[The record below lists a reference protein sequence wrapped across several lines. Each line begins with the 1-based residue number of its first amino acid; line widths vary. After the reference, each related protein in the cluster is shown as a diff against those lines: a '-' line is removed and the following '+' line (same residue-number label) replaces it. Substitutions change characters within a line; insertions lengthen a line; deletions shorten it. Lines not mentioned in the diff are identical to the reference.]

1 MRLVLDSDA
10 TVHTV
15 RRYEAGAVVVGDQRL
30 TGPCILS
37 ARRVISD
44 WPASASMPLTE
55 ADLAPLLELAP
66 AIVLLGWSQQP
77 QVPEPGVRR
86 SLGQRGIAV
95 ECMNLG
101 AACRTYNVL
110 VQEGRPVV
118 AGLFP

>member
-15 RRYEAGAVVVGDQRL
+15 RRYQAGEIIVGERRL

-37 ARRVISD
+37 ARQLITD
-44 WPASASMPLTE
+44 WGASASVPLRE
-55 ADLAPLLELAP
+55 EDLAPLLQLSP
-66 AIVLLGWSQQP
+66 AIVLLGWAEQP
-77 QVPEPGVRR
+77 QAPEPELRR
-86 SLGQRGIAV
+86 TLAQRGIAV

-110 VQEGRPVV
+110 VQEGRPVA